1 MHDNR
6 ESEEDL
12 SEDKFLPPQLRIK
25 KTLAIQETMDQLTNR
40 LSVRTEIAEEAIR
53 TLLKA
58 IGRDPKSDGLKD
70 TPKRVVKALMEMTK
84 GYMESPEEIL
94 GRVFE
99 DSYDEM
105 ILLRNISFCSNCEH
119 HMLPFM
125 GTADVAYIP
134 SETNRKVVGL
144 SKLARLVDC
153 FACRLQLQERM
164 TREIA
169 DALMHHLAPQ
179 GVGVIVRATHSCM
192 GCRGIKKAGAEMV
205 TSTTTGIFRD
215 DPRTRA
221 EFLALCQTGK
231 N

>member
-1 MHDNR
+1 MHDSR
-6 ESEEDL
+6 ESEDDFEDT
-12 SEDKFLPPQLRIK
+12 KFSPAELKINKFPDIQD
-25 KTLAIQETMDQLTNR
+25 AIEKMTNKA
-40 LSVRTEIAEEAIR
+40 SIRTEIAEEAVR

-105 ILLRNISFCSNCEH
+105 VLLTNIPFQSCCEH
-119 HMLPFM
+119 HMLPFT
-125 GTADVAYIP
+125 GIADVAYIP
-134 SETNRKVVGL
+134 SQSNPKVVGL

-169 DALMHHLAPQ
+169 DALTKHLAPQ
-179 GVGVIVRATHSCM
+179 GVGVVVRATHSCM
-192 GCRGIKKAGAEMV
+192 CMRGIKKSNAIMV